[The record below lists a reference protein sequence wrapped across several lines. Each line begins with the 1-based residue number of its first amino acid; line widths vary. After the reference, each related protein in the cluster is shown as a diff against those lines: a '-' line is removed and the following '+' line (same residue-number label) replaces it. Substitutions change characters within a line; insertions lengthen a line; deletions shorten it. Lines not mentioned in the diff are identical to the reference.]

1 MCVRLGE
8 LNFGWG
14 KSTGAIFL
22 GLRISKFSVG
32 GGTPPRRPPIEKT
45 LITWRFTILWLR
57 SVCQQYFNNWF
68 VSFKKQDVNFSKTE
82 KNYICKHVKDHKFMA
97 STWKE
102 GEKLSRVCRF
112 LLFLNKRSI
121 VHFCRWRG
129 LWVTQMVISCGRHK
143 CMTPKWFKIITYSV
157 IRGSSFFFNIKPDTF
172 WLS

>member
-1 MCVRLGE
+1 MGKFYWGDISRLE
-8 LNFGWG
+8 DKQIFGWWG
-14 KSTGAIFL
+14 DSTP
-22 GLRISKFSVG
+22 SS
-32 GGTPPRRPPIEKT
+32 PIREN
-45 LITWRFTILWLR
+45 LDHLTIHSFMVR

-82 KNYICKHVKDHKFMA
+82 KNYICKHVMNHTFMA

-102 GEKLSRVCRF
+102 GEKLSRVFRF

-129 LWVTQMVISCGRHK
+129 LWVTQMVIFCGRRK

-157 IRGSSFFFNIKPDTF
+157 IRGSSFFFNINPDTF